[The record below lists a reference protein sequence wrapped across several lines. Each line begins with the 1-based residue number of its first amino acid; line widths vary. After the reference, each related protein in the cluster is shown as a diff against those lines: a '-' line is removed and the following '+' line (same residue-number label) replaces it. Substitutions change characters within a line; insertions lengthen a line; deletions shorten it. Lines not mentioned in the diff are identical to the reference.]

1 MSRRSLRD
9 TLGTAV
15 IATALMV
22 ATIPSAQAE
31 SPSPGW
37 DDTFVIDVCP
47 FPVEVHETVNS
58 FKEILTPQGPQDH
71 RNGYSVD
78 FTNLDTGATWHVQ
91 GNPVSLFTDNPD
103 GSLTQTVDGV
113 WAAYG
118 PLHTVYFGHWTR
130 TFPDGVFGPVPFE
143 GQGTKVDI
151 CERLS

>member
-143 GQGTKVDI
+143 GQRTKVDI